1 MPLHAGVSFGG
12 AVLLDLA
19 NVAPEAIRGAA
30 LIVPGGLI
38 PGSAWCMPCLLL
50 PSMIY
55 RLLPCSFTAWLALVG
70 MCDEP
75 VPEQLEL
82 ILLEWRYVAA
92 HSPLPGGNAGFSK
105 AQLSRLTA
113 PTIVIAAEKDVLWPG
128 KAVAA
133 AAEASLPACKTMVIP
148 GRHLPSRAKLAECM
162 EEVLSFWAVSKLI

>member
-1 MPLHAGVSFGG
+1 VTTPVSVFVTLC
-12 AVLLDLA
+12 ACRCPARLQTCALPPP
-19 NVAPEAIRGAA
+19 APPA
-30 LIVPGGLI
+30 P
-38 PGSAWCMPCLLL
+38 
-50 PSMIY
+50 
-55 RLLPCSFTAWLALVG
+55 
-70 MCDEP
+70 
-75 VPEQLEL
+75 
-82 ILLEWRYVAA
+82 RYVAA

-113 PTIVIAAEKDVLWPG
+113 PTLVIAAEKDVFWPG